1 MVFLHKVFE
10 GPADKSYGIH
20 VAKLAGMPRSL
31 LVDAQNILE
40 ELEEE
45 NAQEETQQM
54 SLFVQEEP
62 SKRNPVEEEVL
73 DQLDQLDLN
82 NMTPIQAFENLKSIQ
97 DLLKGES
104 S

>member
-1 MVFLHKVFE
+1 
-10 GPADKSYGIH
+10 
-20 VAKLAGMPRSL
+20 
-31 LVDAQNILE
+31 
-40 ELEEE
+40 
-45 NAQEETQQM
+45 M